1 MNFLKTYSDTIEQE
15 ILNLDLPEKPTNL
28 YEPIRY
34 FLKIGGKRIR
44 PVLTY
49 LAGEV
54 FGAKMEDAEKAAIAI
69 ELFHNFTLI
78 HDDIMDNAPLRRNQA
93 TVHEHWNTTIAILAG
108 DVLFV
113 KAYEVL
119 GKCSERFLNSL
130 FPLFSKTARE
140 VCEGQQMDMDFEE
153 RSAVSESDY
162 IEMIR
167 LKTSVL
173 LGCALEMGA
182 ILGNAS
188 DDDRKNIYN
197 FGIHLGLAFQI
208 QDDIL
213 DLFGDPKKVGKQ
225 IGGDVISNKKTLLS
239 ISAKSH
245 ANAVELEQLLF
256 LESEQNL
263 ELKINSTLK
272 LYEKLGVRDYCEQ
285 KMKDHYN
292 QAMNSLNCIEN
303 GKSLEKLINLSD
315 YLFNREH

>member
-1 MNFLKTYSDTIEQE
+1 M
-15 ILNLDLPEKPTNL
+15 
-28 YEPIRY
+28 
-34 FLKIGGKRIR
+34 
-44 PVLTY
+44 
-49 LAGEV
+49 
-54 FGAKMEDAEKAAIAI
+54 
-69 ELFHNFTLI
+69 
-78 HDDIMDNAPLRRNQA
+78 
-93 TVHEHWNTTIAILAG
+93 
-108 DVLFV
+108 
-113 KAYEVL
+113 
-119 GKCSERFLNSL
+119 
-130 FPLFSKTARE
+130 
-140 VCEGQQMDMDFEE
+140 
-153 RSAVSESDY
+153 
-162 IEMIR
+162 EMIR

-245 ANAVELEQLLF
+245 ANDVELEQLLS

-303 GKSLEKLINLSD
+303 GNSLEKLINLSD